1 MNQNVIF
8 VDQETWN
15 GERQAVL
22 FMAQQGGAL
31 IPCWVALEWLQNH
44 SDARLEEEAQI
55 LLCFSQ
61 SRFDLEDLA
70 ETAIDNESF
79 NDQGEI
85 IIN

>member
-31 IPCWVALEWLQNH
+31 IPCWVTLTWLQYH
-44 SDARLEEEAQI
+44 SDIKLEDEAQI

-61 SRFDLEDLA
+61 YRFDLEDLA
-70 ETAIDNESF
+70 EVEIEDENFNEL
-79 NDQGEI
+79 GEVI
-85 IIN
+85 IQ